1 MLLKKLILFISLQLL
16 MVTNVL
22 AYDQD
27 FQARQ
32 NENGKVVLTL
42 QLPESEIIY
51 ANNVASSIGK
61 PFEIRVKNA
70 SNLRSYNIVWPS
82 QEHKFMPGLGKVDYF
97 SGLVEIEFI
106 PIAGD
111 DDAPIHFTLIL
122 DFVRCG
128 TMCVP
133 TLQEIPI
140 EVSVDESFLG
150 RKCSTIFWIIILSSL
165 GGFVLNFMPCV
176 LPVLSLKIFA
186 FLKNQDLNHKV
197 ANLFTIAGIF
207 SCFWGFALV
216 MIMIKSTG
224 KQIGAGIG
232 FQVPEFIIFLC
243 LIITVFISL
252 ALGRIRFAIPSG
264 FVSVVEK
271 FGHKHIYLEHYVS
284 GILATIL
291 STPCTAPFL
300 GTAASIAFTG
310 DSYDLFLHFTF
321 VALGFSTP
329 YLLMILRPSL
339 LNLIPKSP
347 IFINSVK
354 RILMMLMVGSLIWL
368 LYILANQIGPRGAAG
383 LFFLLVLIKHLVES
397 NVVGAIRKVLKLFT
411 ILIIIYASFYLPMMA
426 SDQDHKINQEINDL
440 WQPFDPKKID
450 SYVANG
456 NVVFVDITADWCL
469 SCKFNKFMVL
479 GSYRLAKLFE
489 SHGVIA
495 LRGDFTSYSKII
507 DQYLIDNNS
516 YGIPYYRIYG
526 PKAPKGIELPVMISF
541 GDIKKAIATVK

>member
-1 MLLKKLILFISLQLL
+1 MI
-16 MVTNVL
+16 TNVL

-27 FQARQ
+27 FKVRQ
-32 NENGKVVLTL
+32 NENGKIILTL

-51 ANNVASSIGK
+51 ANNVAGATGK

-70 SNLRSYNIVWPS
+70 SNLKAYNIVWPS
-82 QEHKFMPGLGKVDYF
+82 HEHKFMPGIGNVSYF
-97 SGLVEIEFI
+97 SGLVAIEFI
-106 PIAGD
+106 PIASD
-111 DDAPIHFTLIL
+111 DDKPINFTLIL
-122 DFVRCG
+122 DFVHCG

-133 TLQEIPI
+133 ELQEIPI
-140 EVSVDESFLG
+140 EVLVDNSFW
-150 RKCSTIFWIIILSSL
+150 RQKWSAIFWIIILSSL
-165 GGFVLNFMPCV
+165 GGFILNFMPCV

-186 FLKNQDLNHKV
+186 FLKDQNLNHKV

-207 SCFWGFALV
+207 SCFWGFAVV

-243 LIITVFISL
+243 LIITIFISL
-252 ALGRIRFAIPSG
+252 ALGRIRFAIPSS
-264 FVSVVEK
+264 FVSVLEK
-271 FGHKHIYLEHYVS
+271 FGNRHVYLEHYVS

-310 DSYDLFLHFTF
+310 NSYDLFLHFTF
-321 VALGFSTP
+321 VALGFSMP

-347 IFINSVK
+347 IFINSIK
-354 RILMMLMVGSLIWL
+354 KILMVLMVGSLIWL
-368 LYILANQIGPRGAAG
+368 LYVLANQIGPRGAAG
-383 LFFLLVLIKHLVES
+383 LFFLLVLVKHLVES
-397 NVVGAIRKVLKLFT
+397 DVVGVVRKMLKLFT
-411 ILIIIYASFYLPMMA
+411 ILLITYASFYLPMMA
-426 SDQDHKINQEINDL
+426 SDQDNKVNQEINDV
-440 WQPFDPKKID
+440 WQSFDPKKID

-456 NVVFVDITADWCL
+456 DVVFVDITADWCL

-489 SHGVIA
+489 SNGVIA
-495 LRGDFTSYSKII
+495 LRGDFTSYSKTI

-526 PKAPKGIELPVMISF
+526 PKVPQGVALPVMISL
-541 GDIKKAIATVK
+541 GDIKRAIAIVK